1 MVNIYPAIWQKL
13 YRCFYLSCLLKFHQK
28 QRIHHVGYYFFV
40 YVYFMH
46 ALALFCGTSLL
57 LLLIFTFLMVQNKI
71 KMNIGDLI
79 LVTSLSVILVIM
91 YSAENNLSLF
101 SASAL
106 PAYDKGKYFVNIQ
119 DDSENE
125 LGAPTSSLGQNSTI
139 GSTNQTVSGLTDE
152 GTANG
157 AMSNDTGEKN
167 SAQGPTN
174 SLDEGTTNG
183 AMSNDTGEE
192 NLNQT
197 SESSSS
203 SSAESQSSQNANQS
217 VESQNQLQA
226 NQSTEIQ
233 NQIQN
238 NPQIKINNTQTNNI
252 QLQQR
257 LDSLIIE
264 REGEKPIPLEEQKR
278 IETQDVIVIKEHKA
292 LTGPN
297 CRTGNVLSGASNE
310 KDLRV
315 LSECQ
320 DVIGVVKHTKKMDD
334 GDYKFFLDVDK
345 KYDFLLNDKNREKT
359 DGFLVV
365 EIVPKDQDIAGV
377 YLPKSGDQMHIWGA
391 WVTDKPKGWHE
402 IHPAWKVANE

>member
-1 MVNIYPAIWQKL
+1 VNQSFLQEFFITNVD
-13 YRCFYLSCLLKFHQK
+13 LK
-28 QRIHHVGYYFFV
+28 
-40 YVYFMH
+40 
-46 ALALFCGTSLL
+46 
-57 LLLIFTFLMVQNKI
+57 FLMVQIKI

-79 LVTSLSVILVIM
+79 LITSLSVILVIM
-91 YSAENNLSLF
+91 YSAENNLSQF
-101 SASAL
+101 SASAF
-106 PAYDKGKYFVNIQ
+106 PAYDKGEYFVNIQ

-125 LGAPTSSLGQNSTI
+125 PGAPTSSLDQNSTT

-152 GTANG
+152 STTNG
-157 AMSNDTGEKN
+157 EMSNDTGEEN
-167 SAQGPTN
+167 GAQGLTN
-174 SLDEGTTNG
+174 SLDEGTTND

-203 SSAESQSSQNANQS
+203 SSAESQSSQNASQS

-226 NQSTEIQ
+226 NQSTE
-233 NQIQN
+233 IQN

-252 QLQQR
+252 QLQQK
-257 LDSLIIE
+257 LESSIIE

-278 IETQDVIVIKEHKA
+278 IETRDVIVIKEHKA

-297 CRTGNVLSGASNE
+297 CRTGNVLSGPSNE

-320 DVIGVVKHTKKMDD
+320 EAIGVVKHTKKMDD

-365 EIVPKDQDIAGV
+365 EIVPKDQDIKGV
-377 YLPKSGDQMHIWGA
+377 YLPKTGDQVHVWGA

-402 IHPAWKVANE
+402 IHPAWKVVNE

>member
-1 MVNIYPAIWQKL
+1 VNICPANSKKL
-13 YRCFYLSCLLKFHQK
+13 YRCFYISCLLKLHQK
-28 QRIHHVGYYFFV
+28 QRIHHEGYDFIV

-46 ALALFCGTSLL
+46 ALALFCDTFIL
-57 LLLIFTFLMVQNKI
+57 LLLILMFLMVQNKI

-91 YSAENNLSLF
+91 YSAESNFSQF

-125 LGAPTSSLGQNSTI
+125 LGAPTSSLGQNSTT
-139 GSTNQTVSGLTDE
+139 GSTNQNVSGLT
-152 GTANG
+152 
-157 AMSNDTGEKN
+157 
-167 SAQGPTN
+167 
-174 SLDEGTTNG
+174 DEGTTNG

-233 NQIQN
+233 NQLQN

-252 QLQQR
+252 QLQQK
-257 LDSLIIE
+257 LESLIIE

-278 IETQDVIVIKEHKA
+278 IETRDVIVIKEHKA

-320 DVIGVVKHTKKMDD
+320 DAIGVVKHTKKMND

-377 YLPKSGDQMHIWGA
+377 SLPKSGDQVHVWGA

>member
-1 MVNIYPAIWQKL
+1 
-13 YRCFYLSCLLKFHQK
+13 
-28 QRIHHVGYYFFV
+28 
-40 YVYFMH
+40 
-46 ALALFCGTSLL
+46 
-57 LLLIFTFLMVQNKI
+57 MVQNKI

-278 IETQDVIVIKEHKA
+278 IETRDVIVIKEHKA

-377 YLPKSGDQMHIWGA
+377 YLPKSGDQVHIWGA

-402 IHPAWKVANE
+402 IHPAWKVANG

>member
-1 MVNIYPAIWQKL
+1 
-13 YRCFYLSCLLKFHQK
+13 
-28 QRIHHVGYYFFV
+28 
-40 YVYFMH
+40 
-46 ALALFCGTSLL
+46 
-57 LLLIFTFLMVQNKI
+57 
-71 KMNIGDLI
+71 MNIGDLI

-91 YSAENNLSLF
+91 YSAENNLSQI
-101 SASAL
+101 SASAF

-125 LGAPTSSLGQNSTI
+125 LGTPTSSLGQNSTT
-139 GSTNQTVSGLTDE
+139 GSTNQTLSGLTDE
-152 GTANG
+152 TTNG

-203 SSAESQSSQNANQS
+203 SSAESQSNQNASQS

-233 NQIQN
+233 N
-238 NPQIKINNTQTNNI
+238 NPQININNTQTNNI
-252 QLQQR
+252 QLQQK
-257 LDSLIIE
+257 LESLIIE
-264 REGEKPIPLEEQKR
+264 REGEKPIPLEEQKK
-278 IETQDVIVIKEHKA
+278 IESEDQIVIREHKS

-297 CRTGNVLSGASNE
+297 CRTGDVLNGASNE
-310 KDLRV
+310 KDLKV

-320 DVIGVVKHTKKMDD
+320 EATGIVKHTKKMND

-345 KYDFLLNDKNREKT
+345 KYDFLLNDKNKEKT

-365 EIVPKDQDIAGV
+365 EIVPKDQDVSGV
-377 YLPKSGDQMHIWGA
+377 SLPKTGDQVRIWGA

-402 IHPAWKVANE
+402 IHPAWKVGNQ

>member
-1 MVNIYPAIWQKL
+1 MKFSLDKGQTPYDELLYTQDQFEAVQHLNNNLMIGASLHFVNEFLQEFFITNVD
-13 YRCFYLSCLLKFHQK
+13 LK
-28 QRIHHVGYYFFV
+28 
-40 YVYFMH
+40 
-46 ALALFCGTSLL
+46 
-57 LLLIFTFLMVQNKI
+57 FLMVQIKI
-71 KMNIGDLI
+71 KMDIGDLI

-91 YSAENNLSLF
+91 YSAENNLSQI

-125 LGAPTSSLGQNSTI
+125 PGASTSSLGENSTTV
-139 GSTNQTVSGLTDE
+139 STNQSLSGVTDE
-152 GTANG
+152 STTNG

-203 SSAESQSSQNANQS
+203 SSAESQSSQNASQS

-233 NQIQN
+233 N
-238 NPQIKINNTQTNNI
+238 NPQITINNTQTNNI
-252 QLQQR
+252 QLQQK
-257 LDSLIIE
+257 LESLIIE

-278 IETQDVIVIKEHKA
+278 IESEDQIVIREHKS

-297 CRTGNVLSGASNE
+297 CRTGDVLNSASNE
-310 KDLRV
+310 KDLKV

-320 DVIGVVKHTKKMDD
+320 EATGIVKHTKKMDD

-365 EIVPKDQDIAGV
+365 EIVPKDQDVSGV
-377 YLPKSGDQMHIWGA
+377 SLPKTGDQVHIWGA

-402 IHPAWKVANE
+402 IHPAWKVGNQ

>member
-1 MVNIYPAIWQKL
+1 
-13 YRCFYLSCLLKFHQK
+13 
-28 QRIHHVGYYFFV
+28 
-40 YVYFMH
+40 
-46 ALALFCGTSLL
+46 
-57 LLLIFTFLMVQNKI
+57 MVQMKI
-71 KMNIGDLI
+71 KMNIGDVI

-91 YSAENNLSLF
+91 YSGGNNLSQF

-125 LGAPTSSLGQNSTI
+125 LGTPTSSLGQNTTT
-139 GSTNQTVSGLTDE
+139 GSTNQTVSGITDE
-152 GTANG
+152 STT
-157 AMSNDTGEKN
+157 NDT
-167 SAQGPTN
+167 
-174 SLDEGTTNG
+174 
-183 AMSNDTGEE
+183 MSNDTGEE

-203 SSAESQSSQNANQS
+203 SSAESQSSQNASQS

-278 IETQDVIVIKEHKA
+278 IETRDVIVIKEHKA

-320 DVIGVVKHTKKMDD
+320 DAIGVVKHTKKMDD

-365 EIVPKDQDIAGV
+365 EIVPKDQDIADV
-377 YLPKSGDQMHIWGA
+377 YLPKSGDQVHIWGA

>member
-1 MVNIYPAIWQKL
+1 MWDT
-13 YRCFYLSCLLKFHQK
+13 
-28 QRIHHVGYYFFV
+28 YFFV
-40 YVYFMH
+40 YVYFMDE
-46 ALALFCGTSLL
+46 LALFCDTSLL
-57 LLLIFTFLMVQNKI
+57 LLLIFMFLMVQNKI

-79 LVTSLSVILVIM
+79 FVTSLSVILVIM
-91 YSAENNLSLF
+91 YSGENNLSQF

-125 LGAPTSSLGQNSTI
+125 LGAPTSSLGQNSTT
-139 GSTNQTVSGLTDE
+139 GSTNQTVSGLTDD
-152 GTANG
+152 GTTNG

-197 SESSSS
+197 SESPSS

-233 NQIQN
+233 N

-257 LDSLIIE
+257 LESLIIE

-278 IETQDVIVIKEHKA
+278 IETRDVIVVKEHKA

-320 DVIGVVKHTKKMDD
+320 DAIGVVKHTKKMDD
-334 GDYKFFLDVDK
+334 GDYKFFLEVDK

-377 YLPKSGDQMHIWGA
+377 YLPKSGDQVHVWGA

>member
-1 MVNIYPAIWQKL
+1 MVGA
-13 YRCFYLSCLLKFHQK
+13 YLHFVNQSFLQGFFITNVDLK
-28 QRIHHVGYYFFV
+28 
-40 YVYFMH
+40 
-46 ALALFCGTSLL
+46 
-57 LLLIFTFLMVQNKI
+57 FLMVQMKI

-91 YSAENNLSLF
+91 YSAENNLSQF

-106 PAYDKGKYFVNIQ
+106 SANEKGKYFVNIQ
-119 DDSENE
+119 DDSQSQ
-125 LGAPTSSLGQNSTI
+125 LGGPTSSLGQNTTT

-152 GTANG
+152 GTTNG

-167 SAQGPTN
+167 SAQGLTN
-174 SLDEGTTNG
+174 SMDEGTTNGAMSNDTGERDSAQGLTNSMDEGTTNG

-203 SSAESQSSQNANQS
+203 SSAESQSNQNASQS

-233 NQIQN
+233 N
-238 NPQIKINNTQTNNI
+238 NPQININNTQTQTNNI

-257 LDSLIIE
+257 LESKIIE

-278 IETQDVIVIKEHKA
+278 IETRDVIVIKEHKA

-297 CRTGNVLSGASNE
+297 CKTGNVLSGASNE

-320 DVIGVVKHTKKMDD
+320 DAIGVVKHTKKMDD

-365 EIVPKDQDIAGV
+365 EIVPKDQDTAGV
-377 YLPKSGDQMHIWGA
+377 HLPKTGDQVHVWGA

-402 IHPAWKVANE
+402 IHPAWKVVKE

>member
-1 MVNIYPAIWQKL
+1 ML
-13 YRCFYLSCLLKFHQK
+13 YAQDQFEAVQHLNNNLIIGASLHFVKEFLQEFFITNVDLK
-28 QRIHHVGYYFFV
+28 
-40 YVYFMH
+40 
-46 ALALFCGTSLL
+46 
-57 LLLIFTFLMVQNKI
+57 FLMVQIEI

-91 YSAENNLSLF
+91 YSAENNLSQF

-106 PAYDKGKYFVNIQ
+106 SAYDKGKYFVNIQ
-119 DDSENE
+119 EDSENE
-125 LGAPTSSLGQNSTI
+125 LGAPTSSLGQNSAT
-139 GSTNQTVSGLTDE
+139 GSTNQSLSGVTDE
-152 GTANG
+152 STTNG

-174 SLDEGTTNG
+174 SLDEGITNG

-203 SSAESQSSQNANQS
+203 SSAESQSSQNASQS

-233 NQIQN
+233 N
-238 NPQIKINNTQTNNI
+238 NPQITINNTQTNNI
-252 QLQQR
+252 QLQQK
-257 LDSLIIE
+257 LESLIIE

-278 IETQDVIVIKEHKA
+278 IESEDQIVIREHKS

-297 CRTGNVLSGASNE
+297 CRTGDVLNGASNE
-310 KDLRV
+310 KDLKV

-320 DVIGVVKHTKKMDD
+320 EAIGIVKHTKKMDD

-365 EIVPKDQDIAGV
+365 EIVPKDQDASGV
-377 YLPKSGDQMHIWGA
+377 SLPKTGDQVHIWGA

-402 IHPAWKVANE
+402 IHPAWKVGNQ

>member
-1 MVNIYPAIWQKL
+1 VNQSFLQESFITNVD
-13 YRCFYLSCLLKFHQK
+13 LK
-28 QRIHHVGYYFFV
+28 
-40 YVYFMH
+40 
-46 ALALFCGTSLL
+46 
-57 LLLIFTFLMVQNKI
+57 FLMVQMKI

-91 YSAENNLSLF
+91 YSAENNLSQF

-119 DDSENE
+119 DDTENE
-125 LGAPTSSLGQNSTI
+125 LGAPTSSLGQNSTT
-139 GSTNQTVSGLTDE
+139 GSTNQTVSALTDE
-152 GTANG
+152 STTNGAMSNDTGEENGAQGLTNSLDEGTTNG

-167 SAQGPTN
+167 GAQGLTN

-197 SESSSS
+197 SESSLS
-203 SSAESQSSQNANQS
+203 SSAESQSSQNASQS

-226 NQSTEIQ
+226 NQSTE
-233 NQIQN
+233 IQN

-252 QLQQR
+252 QLQQK
-257 LDSLIIE
+257 LESLIIE

-278 IETQDVIVIKEHKA
+278 IETRDVIVIKEHKA

-320 DVIGVVKHTKKMDD
+320 EAIGVVKHTKKMDD

-365 EIVPKDQDIAGV
+365 EIVPKDQDIKGV
-377 YLPKSGDQMHIWGA
+377 YLPKTGDQVHVWGA

-402 IHPAWKVANE
+402 IHPAWKVVNE

>member
-1 MVNIYPAIWQKL
+1 
-13 YRCFYLSCLLKFHQK
+13 
-28 QRIHHVGYYFFV
+28 
-40 YVYFMH
+40 
-46 ALALFCGTSLL
+46 
-57 LLLIFTFLMVQNKI
+57 MVQNKI

-91 YSAENNLSLF
+91 YSAESNLSEF

-106 PAYDKGKYFVNIQ
+106 PAYDTGKYFVNIQ

-125 LGAPTSSLGQNSTI
+125 LGAPTSSLGQNSTT
-139 GSTNQTVSGLTDE
+139 GSTNQTVS
-152 GTANG
+152 
-157 AMSNDTGEKN
+157 
-167 SAQGPTN
+167 
-174 SLDEGTTNG
+174 SLPAEGTTNG

-252 QLQQR
+252 QLQQK
-257 LDSLIIE
+257 LESLIIE

-278 IETQDVIVIKEHKA
+278 IETRDVIVIKEHKA

-320 DVIGVVKHTKKMDD
+320 DAIGVVKHTKKMDD

-377 YLPKSGDQMHIWGA
+377 DLPKSGDQVHVWG
-391 WVTDKPKGWHE
+391 G
-402 IHPAWKVANE
+402 

>member
-1 MVNIYPAIWQKL
+1 MWDT
-13 YRCFYLSCLLKFHQK
+13 
-28 QRIHHVGYYFFV
+28 YFFV
-40 YVYFMH
+40 YVYFMDE
-46 ALALFCGTSLL
+46 LALFCDTSLL
-57 LLLIFTFLMVQNKI
+57 LLLIFMFLMVQNKI

-79 LVTSLSVILVIM
+79 FVTSLSVILVIM
-91 YSAENNLSLF
+91 YSGENNLSQF

-125 LGAPTSSLGQNSTI
+125 LGAPTSSLGQNSTT
-139 GSTNQTVSGLTDE
+139 GSTNQTVSGLTDD
-152 GTANG
+152 GTTNG

-197 SESSSS
+197 SESPSS

-233 NQIQN
+233 N

-257 LDSLIIE
+257 LESLIIE

-278 IETQDVIVIKEHKA
+278 IETRDVIVVKEHKA

-320 DVIGVVKHTKKMDD
+320 DAIGVVKHTKKMDD
-334 GDYKFFLDVDK
+334 GDYKLFLEVDK

-377 YLPKSGDQMHIWGA
+377 YLPKSGDQVHVWGA

>member
-1 MVNIYPAIWQKL
+1 VNQSFLQESFITNVD
-13 YRCFYLSCLLKFHQK
+13 LK
-28 QRIHHVGYYFFV
+28 
-40 YVYFMH
+40 
-46 ALALFCGTSLL
+46 
-57 LLLIFTFLMVQNKI
+57 FLMVQLKI
-71 KMNIGDLI
+71 KVNIGDLI

-125 LGAPTSSLGQNSTI
+125 LGAPTSSLGQNSTT
-139 GSTNQTVSGLTDE
+139 GSTNQTVSGLTDD
-152 GTANG
+152 GTTNG

-174 SLDEGTTNG
+174 SLDDGTTNG

-217 VESQNQLQA
+217 VESQNELQA
-226 NQSTEIQ
+226 NQSTE
-233 NQIQN
+233 IQN

-257 LDSLIIE
+257 LESLIIE

-278 IETQDVIVIKEHKA
+278 IETRDVIVIKEHKA

-320 DVIGVVKHTKKMDD
+320 DAIGVVKHTKKMDD

-377 YLPKSGDQMHIWGA
+377 YLPKSGDQVHIWGA

-402 IHPAWKVANE
+402 IHPAWKVAKE

>member
-1 MVNIYPAIWQKL
+1 
-13 YRCFYLSCLLKFHQK
+13 
-28 QRIHHVGYYFFV
+28 
-40 YVYFMH
+40 
-46 ALALFCGTSLL
+46 
-57 LLLIFTFLMVQNKI
+57 
-71 KMNIGDLI
+71 MNIGDLI

-91 YSAENNLSLF
+91 YSAENNLSQI
-101 SASAL
+101 SAGAF

-125 LGAPTSSLGQNSTI
+125 LGAPTSSLDQNSAT
-139 GSTNQTVSGLTDE
+139 GSTNQSLSGVTDE
-152 GTANG
+152 STTNG

-203 SSAESQSSQNANQS
+203 SSAESQSSQNASQN

-233 NQIQN
+233 N
-238 NPQIKINNTQTNNI
+238 NPQITINNTQTNNI
-252 QLQQR
+252 QLQQK
-257 LDSLIIE
+257 LESLIIE

-278 IETQDVIVIKEHKA
+278 IESEDQIVIREHKS

-297 CRTGNVLSGASNE
+297 CRTGDVLNGASNE
-310 KDLRV
+310 KDLKV

-320 DVIGVVKHTKKMDD
+320 EAIGIVKHTKKMND

-345 KYDFLLNDKNREKT
+345 KYDFLLNDKNKEKT

-377 YLPKSGDQMHIWGA
+377 SLPKTGDQVHIWGA

-402 IHPAWKVANE
+402 IHPAWKVGNQ

>member
-1 MVNIYPAIWQKL
+1 MKFSLDKGQTTYGELLYAQDQFEAVQHLNNNLIIGASLHFVNEFLQEFFITNVD
-13 YRCFYLSCLLKFHQK
+13 LK
-28 QRIHHVGYYFFV
+28 
-40 YVYFMH
+40 
-46 ALALFCGTSLL
+46 
-57 LLLIFTFLMVQNKI
+57 FLMVQIEI

-91 YSAENNLSLF
+91 YSAENNLSQF

-106 PAYDKGKYFVNIQ
+106 SAYDKGKYFVNIQ
-119 DDSENE
+119 EDSENE
-125 LGAPTSSLGQNSTI
+125 LGAPTSSLGQNSAT
-139 GSTNQTVSGLTDE
+139 GSTNQSLSGVTDE
-152 GTANG
+152 STTNG

-174 SLDEGTTNG
+174 SVDEGTTNG

-203 SSAESQSSQNANQS
+203 SSAESQSSQNASQS

-233 NQIQN
+233 N
-238 NPQIKINNTQTNNI
+238 NPQITINNTQTNNI
-252 QLQQR
+252 QLQQK
-257 LDSLIIE
+257 LESLIIE

-278 IETQDVIVIKEHKA
+278 IESEDQIVIREHKS

-297 CRTGNVLSGASNE
+297 CRTGDVLNGASNE
-310 KDLRV
+310 KDLKV

-320 DVIGVVKHTKKMDD
+320 EAIGIVKHTKKMND

-345 KYDFLLNDKNREKT
+345 KYDFLLNDKNKEKT

-377 YLPKSGDQMHIWGA
+377 SLPKTGDQVHIWGA

-402 IHPAWKVANE
+402 IHPAWKVGNQ